1 MLERGVPIL
10 RKTEEIIQYFE
21 PRLWFIENPQTGKM
35 KDFIDPSVNFYDVDY
50 CKYTDWGYR
59 WNGHGSGLTRPA
71 LFRECVR
78 RTVGMWRMG
87 GTS

>member
-35 KDFIDPSVNFYDVDY
+35 KDFIDPSVNFYDVGD
-50 CKYTDWGYR
+50 
-59 WNGHGSGLTRPA
+59 
-71 LFRECVR
+71 
-78 RTVGMWRMG
+78 
-87 GTS
+87 